1 MGRLDLTG
9 ERYGRL
15 LVLNEEPSNDE
26 HRKWRCICDCG
37 CYKTVSQS
45 DLRTGKTTSCG
56 CYHKEMIGKLNYKHG
71 GTSQQ
76 ERLYTIWR
84 NMKQRCENPKN
95 KAYKWYGDKGISI
108 CDGWRDYSVFR
119 EWATANGYADGL
131 TIDRID
137 SNGPYSPQN
146 CRWVTNSE
154 NSKRV
159 LHIESA
165 RFLCVNGQ
173 RKNES
178 QWAKEIGVTQ
188 AAISGWISKYGETE
202 ACKKIETLLG

>member
-15 LVLNEEPSNDE
+15 VVLNEEPSNSE

-37 CYKTVSQS
+37 RYKTVSQS

-56 CYHKEMIGKLNYKHG
+56 CYHKEMIGKINYKHG
-71 GTSQQ
+71 GTRQR
-76 ERLYTIWR
+76 ERLYTVWR
-84 NMKQRCENPKN
+84 NMKQRCENPEN
-95 KAYKWYGDKGISI
+95 KDYKWYGGKGVAV
-108 CDGWRDYSVFR
+108 CEEWRDYRAFR
-119 EWATANGYADGL
+119 AWATANGYAEGL

-137 SNGPYSPQN
+137 SDGPYSPKN
-146 CRWVTNSE
+146 CRWITNSE

-159 LHIESA
+159 VHVESA
-165 RFLCVNGQ
+165 RFLCVNGET
-173 RKNES
+173 RNES

-188 AAISGWISKYGETE
+188 AAISGWISKYGEKA
-202 ACKKIETLLG
+202 ACEKIGALLG